1 MLRDVLKL
9 LEEEVVEISILEKS
23 HMLKMPRPS
32 NWQMATL
39 LSKVNFE
46 FQECFDVKL
55 NVN

>member
-39 LSKVNFE
+39 LSNVNFE